1 MSPGDAMAGVSLGL
15 SVLLALLSAFELDA
29 SYYGGDARSAWVWAA
44 VFGTSSLVAA
54 VSFWRLV

>member
-1 MSPGDAMAGVSLGL
+1 MAVVSLGL